1 MSNSHA
7 IHAQHDNHHNPHDT
21 TVLGFWVYL
30 LTDMII
36 FGTLFAVYAVLRS
49 GSFDGITTE
58 EMFFGNKDAVL
69 FETII
74 LLTSSFTFGIAM
86 VYAKMAD
93 LKKVYIWLAI
103 TFALGF
109 AFLVSEVS
117 GFMHH
122 INEGYGW
129 TKSGM
134 LSAYYALVGTHG
146 LHVLFGLFWMIAI
159 FVHLSKDGLNLRN
172 KTRITLLS
180 FFWHFLDIIWI
191 FVFSIVYLMGGV

>member
-1 MSNSHA
+1 MSNTHA
-7 IHAQHDNHHNPHDT
+7 IHAQHENHHNPHDT

-36 FGTLFAVYAVLRS
+36 FGTLFAVYAVLRA

-58 EMFFGNKDAVL
+58 EMFLGSKNAVL
-69 FETII
+69 FETIV

-86 VYAKMAD
+86 VYAKKED
-93 LKKVYIWLAI
+93 LQKVYLWLAV
-103 TFALGF
+103 TFILGL
-109 AFLVSEVS
+109 AFLFSEVR

-122 INEGYGW
+122 IHEGFGW
-129 TKSGM
+129 TRSGM

-146 LHVLFGLFWMIAI
+146 LHVLFGLFWMIVI
-159 FVHLSKDGLNLRN
+159 FVHLAKNGLSLRN